1 MAAVEL
7 CRNTNCLAHSDG
19 VVSPHQPG
27 VDLGGQSSRRVV
39 AVAGEEIKVSGVVE
53 SVDPG
58 VRPATGGELDGVGR
72 SDCVPDSGLQGSL
85 ERTEGRLALVSLSD
99 HARRHL
105 DCHLVSC
112 VQFR

>member
-7 CRNTNCLAHSDG
+7 CRNTNCLANSDG

-58 VRPATGGELDGVGR
+58 VRPAAGGELDGVAR

-85 ERTEGRLALVSLSD
+85 ERTEGRLALVRWSD
-99 HARRHL
+99 QARRHL
-105 DCHLVSC
+105 NCHLVSS
-112 VQFR
+112 VQFL